1 MSDPMRSEPIARNES
16 PSEELARLLDEAE
29 ASGLRAAAFDDL
41 RRIARLYRGQ
51 SARLARLRDRG
62 DDRDR
67 IAHLNALCVRA
78 HGLLY
83 SGAARRGRRGDT
95 TRVPLFLEALR
106 RTRDLRRIAWA
117 ILITGALLGFSLV
130 QRDPDALYALMP
142 TQLGYDVERIDALY
156 RSPEARALFFERE
169 SKPAAANALFGSYLF
184 SHNTRVGLLAF
195 ASGVLV
201 GLPTL
206 LLQLYN
212 GMMIGTLAALFLPG
226 EQALSFLA
234 WILPHGIPELTAINL
249 CCAGGLALGRA
260 VAMPGRLRRG
270 EALRRAGPDAL
281 ALVLASL
288 PLFFAAAWL
297 ESFVRESALGTL
309 PRLGVAGLGGALLI
323 GFGLLLGRRPRSR
336 SASGEEW
343 IDELVEP
350 SHPRRST
357 RPPRLDPQPLP

>member
-51 SARLARLRDRG
+51 SARLARLRD
-62 DDRDR
+62 
-67 IAHLNALCVRA
+67 
-78 HGLLY
+78 
-83 SGAARRGRRGDT
+83 RGDT

-206 LLQLYN
+206 LLQ
-212 GMMIGTLAALFLPG
+212 IG
-226 EQALSFLA
+226 
-234 WILPHGIPELTAINL
+234 
-249 CCAGGLALGRA
+249 R
-260 VAMPGRLRRG
+260 
-270 EALRRAGPDAL
+270 
-281 ALVLASL
+281 
-288 PLFFAAAWL
+288 
-297 ESFVRESALGTL
+297 
-309 PRLGVAGLGGALLI
+309 
-323 GFGLLLGRRPRSR
+323 
-336 SASGEEW
+336 
-343 IDELVEP
+343 
-350 SHPRRST
+350 
-357 RPPRLDPQPLP
+357 